1 MGRMSLSDRRTFDC
15 LVICICNIGILHYL
29 CFMKGIY
36 FEEKGLALLE
46 QCGIT
51 KAEFARRMGIQR
63 QNVNVLFKTN
73 NLETIAHAAE
83 VLEVPFA
90 LLVSYVDEPDVCEF
104 PVFSLRENSAVHEIM
119 PEDVPVGDTTEDRR
133 IRNHLI
139 RQFYFHWM
147 DKHEDRKVFNRSLD
161 DYIHI
166 KYISVDETA
175 GHASLRYLSTLA
187 VLQLDAILPN
197 AVLKD
202 SKPAN
207 SKTKNQK
214 GFKRMLIMEYNCP
227 AIGLV
232 RLTVGQ
238 KASDDSKVQYC
249 ITAIDVH
256 S

>member
-1 MGRMSLSDRRTFDC
+1 
-15 LVICICNIGILHYL
+15 
-29 CFMKGIY
+29 MKGIY
-36 FEEKGLALLE
+36 FEEKGLALLA

-51 KAEFARRMGIQR
+51 KSEFARRMGIQR
-63 QNVNVLFKTN
+63 QNVNALFKTN
-73 NLETIAHAAE
+73 NLEIIARAAD
-83 VLEVPFA
+83 VLEVPLA
-90 LLVSYVDEPDVCEF
+90 LLVSYVEEPDVFDLPINEF
-104 PVFSLRENSAVHEIM
+104 EKGEHDDAFIEIR
-119 PEDVPVGDTTEDRR
+119 PDDVPVGDSVEDRR
-133 IRNHLI
+133 MRSRLI
-139 RQFYFHWM
+139 RQFYFQWM
-147 DKHEDRKVFNRSLD
+147 GNHEDRSVFNKSLGD
-161 DYIHI
+161 DIHI
-166 KYISVDETA
+166 KYISVNETA

-197 AVLKD
+197 AVLKE

-207 SKTKNQK
+207 PKKKNQK

-238 KASDDSKVQYC
+238 KGSDGTKIQYC

>member
-1 MGRMSLSDRRTFDC
+1 
-15 LVICICNIGILHYL
+15 
-29 CFMKGIY
+29 MKGIY

-46 QCGIT
+46 QRGIT
-51 KAEFARRMGIQR
+51 KSEFARRMGIQR

-73 NLETIAHAAE
+73 NLEIIARAAE
-83 VLEVPFA
+83 VLDVPLG
-90 LLVSYVDEPDVCEF
+90 LLVGYVDEPDVCDLPIIE
-104 PVFSLRENSAVHEIM
+104 SCISEQSDDYLEIR
-119 PEDVPVGDTTEDRR
+119 PEDVPVGDSVEDRR
-133 IRNHLI
+133 TRSRLI
-139 RQFYFHWM
+139 RKFYFHWM
-147 DKHEDRKVFNRSLD
+147 ARHEDRKVFNKTLN

-166 KYISVDETA
+166 KYISVNETA

-207 SKTKNQK
+207 TRTKNQK

-227 AIGLV
+227 AIGMV